1 MKPSTRLIKLLKTP
15 SQLANSLDWGKQ
27 SKTVATLHIGKDNIG
42 MAISS
47 HPEYGEP
54 SQPILPALKLELQAV
69 DVPYCSSKGSHKKN
83 DGSITCTTAATK
95 QRKQLSPQ
103 TVRAIQDICDRHN
116 VGSFVVVWPLQKEGR
131 PGAACGKV
139 LHTLESL
146 IAVSNSV
153 LTPHRPIC
161 LFHNLESDEHLKYRE
176 DEWGRC
182 AVYARST
189 NKTYHK
195 ASIQQYR
202 IPEGCSFAAVDAWDA
217 FCYHHWPEI
226 YNNYNDLSYAAASD
240 DKVSKKQLA
249 SSANNHFE
257 GGFSVTYSSQRVLSM
272 HVM

>member
-131 PGAACGKV
+131 PGAAV
-139 LHTLESL
+139 
-146 IAVSNSV
+146 V
-153 LTPHRPIC
+153 
-161 LFHNLESDEHLKYRE
+161 KY
-176 DEWGRC
+176 C
-182 AVYARST
+182 IHS
-189 NKTYHK
+189 
-195 ASIQQYR
+195 
-202 IPEGCSFAAVDAWDA
+202 
-217 FCYHHWPEI
+217 
-226 YNNYNDLSYAAASD
+226 
-240 DKVSKKQLA
+240 
-249 SSANNHFE
+249 
-257 GGFSVTYSSQRVLSM
+257 RV
-272 HVM
+272 